1 MPDELSP
8 ERQNKKIRVGVVGVG
23 SLGQHHARNYATN
36 PLCELVG
43 VVDTDRKTA
52 ERVARQYSTQ
62 AFTDFHDLFGQVDAV
77 SIVVPTIFHHRIA
90 RECLL
95 QNLHV
100 LVEKPITST
109 VAEAHDLINLARER
123 GRILQVG
130 HIERFNGA
138 IVRLRQIVS
147 NPAFIEAHRLGPYD
161 PRVKDVGV
169 VLDLM
174 IHDLDIILNIVNS
187 PVKSVEAAGVGVYGD
202 KEDIANAR
210 IHFQNG
216 CIANLTASRVTPM
229 RKRKIRVFQKNAY
242 ISIDY
247 IEQEVE
253 LFRRVRVPNPE
264 PGTPNISIV
273 RTKEKIPKE
282 EPLKLE
288 LTHFLECVAQGREP
302 LVKGEHGRDALELA
316 VEISEQV
323 KRRVQAWLG
332 GGGV

>member
-1 MPDELSP
+1 M
-8 ERQNKKIRVGVVGVG
+8 GVVGVG

-43 VVDTDRKTA
+43 VVDTDRKAA
-52 ERVARQYSTQ
+52 ERIAKQYNTQ
-62 AFTDFHDLFGQVDAV
+62 AFTDVRELFGKIDAA
-77 SIVVPTIFHHRIA
+77 SIVVPTVYHHRIA

-95 QNLHV
+95 QDIHL

-109 VAEAHDLINLARER
+109 VAEAHELIELARQR
-123 GRILQVG
+123 NRILQVG

-174 IHDLDIILNIVNS
+174 IHDLDIILNIVGS

-264 PGTPNISIV
+264 PGMPNISVV
-273 RTKEKIPKE
+273 RTKEKIPRE

-288 LTHFLECVAQGREP
+288 LQHFLECVGQGREP
-302 LVKGEHGRDALELA
+302 MVRGEHGRDALELA
-316 VEISEQV
+316 VEISNQV
-323 KRRVQAWLG
+323 KGRLHAWLG
-332 GGGV
+332 GGQP

>member
-1 MPDELSP
+1 MNSERPDS
-8 ERQNKKIRVGVVGVG
+8 RIRVAVVGVG
-23 SLGQHHARNYATN
+23 SLGQHHARNYASN
-36 PLCELVG
+36 PLCQLVG
-43 VVDTDRKTA
+43 VVDTDLKA
-52 ERVARQYSTQ
+52 ADRVAKLYGTE
-62 AFTDFHDLFGQVDAV
+62 AFSDFRELFGRVDAA
-77 SIVVPTIFHHRIA
+77 SIVVPTVYHHRIA

-95 QNLHV
+95 NDMHL

-109 VAEAHDLINLARER
+109 VAEAHDLIDLARER
-123 GRILQVG
+123 QRILQVG

-202 KEDIANAR
+202 REDIANAR
-210 IHFQNG
+210 INFQNG

-264 PGTPNISIV
+264 PGSPNISVV

-288 LTHFLECVAQGREP
+288 LSHFLECVAQGREP
-302 LVKGEHGRDALELA
+302 LVRGEHGRDALELA

-323 KRRVQAWLG
+323 KGRLQAWMGSTL
-332 GGGV
+332 

>member
-1 MPDELSP
+1 MSL
-8 ERQNKKIRVGVVGVG
+8 ERSNNKIRVAVVGVG
-23 SLGQHHARNYATN
+23 SLGQHHARNYAAN
-36 PLCELVG
+36 PNCELVA
-43 VVDTDRKTA
+43 VVDSDRKTA
-52 ERVARQYSTQ
+52 EKIAKQYDTQ
-62 AFTDFHDLFGQVDAV
+62 GLTDFRELFGKVDAA
-77 SIVVPTIFHHRIA
+77 SIVVPTVYHHRIA
-90 RECLL
+90 KEFLL
-95 QNLHV
+95 NDVHL

-109 VAEAHDLINLARER
+109 VAEAHELIDLARER
-123 GRILQVG
+123 QRILQVG

-138 IVRLRQIVS
+138 IVRLRQIVTR
-147 NPAFIEAHRLGPYD
+147 PAFIEAHRLGPYD

-174 IHDLDIILNIVNS
+174 IHDLDIILNMVNS
-187 PVKSVEAAGVGVYGD
+187 RVKSVEAAGVGVYGD

-210 IHFQNG
+210 IHFENG

-229 RKRKIRVFQKNAY
+229 RKRKIRVWQKNAY

-264 PGTPNISIV
+264 PGMPNISVV

-288 LTHFLECVAQGREP
+288 LAHFLECVQQGREP

-316 VEISEQV
+316 VEISEQLKV
-323 KRRVQAWLG
+323 RLQAWMG
-332 GGGV
+332 AER